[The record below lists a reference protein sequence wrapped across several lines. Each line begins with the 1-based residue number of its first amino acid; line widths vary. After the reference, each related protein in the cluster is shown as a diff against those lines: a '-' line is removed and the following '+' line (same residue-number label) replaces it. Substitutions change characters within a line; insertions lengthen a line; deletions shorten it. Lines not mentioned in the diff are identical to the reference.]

1 MDKVVIVS
9 AVRTAI
15 GTYGGSLTDFP
26 AWKLGQM
33 VIAEAIKR
41 AGLEKDDIDEV
52 IMGNILQ
59 AGQGMHPARQAALGA
74 GLPVEVPV
82 MTVNKVCGSG
92 LKAVVLGAQAIKL
105 GDADVVVAGGMESMS
120 QAPYYLP
127 QARWGYR
134 MGHGTLEDG
143 MIKDGLW
150 CSLIDQHMGS
160 TAEAIAEKYNISR
173 EEQDRFALE
182 SQERAQKAIQEEWY
196 KEEIVAVEVP
206 QRKKDPLIFA
216 VDEHPRAGLSLEKLG
231 KMKPAFKKDGTVT
244 PGNASGINDG
254 AAALVIMKESRAREL
269 GITPMATL
277 EGYASAGVEPRY
289 MGMGPVPAVQK
300 VLQKTGYQLADIDLI
315 EANEAFAVQSL
326 AVIKELGL
334 DPAVTNVGGGAI
346 ALGHPIG
353 ASGARILITL
363 LHHLKRTDK
372 KRGLA
377 TLCIGGGM
385 GIAAIVNR
393 E

>member
-26 AWKLGQM
+26 AWKLGQL

-120 QAPYYLP
+120 QAPYYLL

-160 TAEAIAEKYNISR
+160 TAEAIAEKYNIFR

-385 GIAAIVNR
+385 GIAALVNR

>member
-120 QAPYYLP
+120 QAPYYLL

-160 TAEAIAEKYNISR
+160 TAEAIAEKYNIFR